1 MKNLIFTATSI
12 IITLLFITSFS
23 SAGTI
28 TGIVEAKG
36 VKTDENEDG
45 FIGVN
50 HVMIYI
56 EKVGE
61 NKFAPPEEAAAMDQ
75 KEMTFIP
82 HVMPILVGTKVD
94 FLNSDAVLHNVFSPS
109 KTKEFNLG
117 TYAAG
122 VVKSVVFDEP
132 GLVAILCNVHPE
144 MSAFVLP
151 LKTPYFAVT
160 DEDGKFQIPNDKAM
174 KIAKVAE
181 KYKKLPAG
189 KYKLITWHEKL
200 KTATQEI
207 VVPDEGEVKVEFA
220 LIRGKSKIPYQ
231 DERKK

>member
-1 MKNLIFTATSI
+1 MISI
-12 IITLLFITSFS
+12 IITLFLITSLS

-28 TGIVEAKG
+28 TGIVKAKG
-36 VKTDENEDG
+36 VKTDEN
-45 FIGVN
+45 V
-50 HVMIYI
+50 VIYI
-56 EKVGE
+56 QKVGGK
-61 NKFAPPEEAAAMDQ
+61 KFAPPEESAAMDQ
-75 KEMTFIP
+75 KEMTFVP

-94 FLNSDAVLHNVFSPS
+94 FLNSDAVRHNVFSPS
-109 KTKEFNLG
+109 KTKKFNLG
-117 TYAAG
+117 TYGAG
-122 VVKSVVFDEP
+122 IVKSMVFDKP

-160 DEDGKFQIPNDKAM
+160 DKDGKFQIPNDKAM

-189 KYKLITWHEKL
+189 RYKLITWHEKL
-200 KTATQEI
+200 KTKTAEV

-220 LIRGKSKIPYQ
+220 LTRGKSKVPYQ
-231 DERKK
+231 DEKKKGKK

>member
-1 MKNLIFTATSI
+1 MKNLVSI
-12 IITLLFITSFS
+12 MTIITIPLFIISLS

-28 TGIVEAKG
+28 TGIVTAKG
-36 VKTDENEDG
+36 VQTDEN
-45 FIGVN
+45 V
-50 HVMIYI
+50 VIYI
-56 EKVGE
+56 EKVDD
-61 NKFAPPEEAAAMDQ
+61 NKFAPPEESAAMDQ

-82 HVMPILVGTKVD
+82 HVMPILVSTKVD
-94 FLNSDAVLHNVFSPS
+94 FLNSDKVLHNVFSPS
-109 KTKEFNLG
+109 KTKKFNLG
-117 TYAAG
+117 TYG
-122 VVKSVVFDEP
+122 PGIVKSVVFDKP

-151 LKTPYFAVT
+151 LMNPYFAVT
-160 DEDGKFQIPNDKAM
+160 DKDGNFQIPNDKAM

-200 KTATQEI
+200 KTKTQEV

-220 LIRGKSKIPYQ
+220 LIRGKSKVPYQ
-231 DERKK
+231 DEKKNEEK